1 MTIAATLNES
11 FRDALVAYYLGELVP
26 NDTTLQE
33 LGLAEKLRTEND
45 LYEYLLLD
53 TQVTQAVETSPVAS
67 AIASLQQYIN
77 GALLGMEPGYGD
89 VRFSEGLL
97 SEWRDQRSQ
106 YPLWAANQQLA
117 WYPSLYIDP
126 SLRMKKSSYF
136 QQLENDI
143 NQNRISVDT
152 TQEAVK
158 NYLASF
164 EEVANLSIING
175 YINGTDFK
183 ESTYYFIGKSRAEG
197 AYYWRSVN
205 MAERTYVSGS
215 QGPKKDNPNPGAWS
229 DWKRANLPISDS
241 AIEHTIRPVYFNNRL
256 FVVWLEVTDSANS
269 ADSGDAQATPPKT
282 DVKYSNPLLTDTTP
296 KPSKQ
301 LRLNLTYKK
310 YDDSW
315 SAPLCYLQV
324 PAERELVEAMG
335 TSRLGTIAVVDAS
348 TASEYLYLAI
358 HADYRPDLREP
369 DVHSR
374 DGLNDQYGLLHTL
387 QVDKN
392 FNATPLFPASGKVAA
407 NEPFV
412 PADRHLF
419 VLRSGVV
426 FAQLNAGRF
435 QFRVA
440 PVPMRI
446 LSLATTVPHAGSGDA
461 LGWDYEGWRNN
472 VGNPAQA
479 LDVVID
485 SERSVLTFDTT
496 VTAPWPVRPTRTI
509 EFSSDDAIKPVVL
522 KLVFNPDG
530 PIETHQSLTYYRLA
544 EGSTLTAARGKFK
557 TEPDCYFQG
566 LKGNTISYA
575 IRDELSDNNRVRLNM
590 ASGSMSLAGK
600 YIQKRLVD
608 KIIEFP
614 TDVQLTVSFPGDT
627 HMSDFGAARFS
638 ILDPHAFAQF
648 VARPTSMA
656 IPNPPSL
663 ADKVNLTA
671 DHHTALRLE
680 SGAKKQ
686 ISINIDPETLRP
698 AWATN
703 TWTGNEKKF
712 TLIHGVYCTQRGAN
726 GERGVGHCAK
736 ATEIELE
743 YATTGGHLKAPG
755 MGVHQDMSMGIAE
768 FIDFTDSS
776 IAQNDALTGGRH
788 PIRMNTLFSR
798 TLIERAN
805 IAVENLLS
813 WQTQLLPEPSLS
825 GVGEQPSMDF
835 KGANG
840 LYFWELF
847 FHLPFLISHRL
858 NTEQQFSEAEYWL
871 SFIFDPSRRSDEHG
885 RPDYW
890 NVRPLVDELSR
901 ERSTR
906 SPIDP
911 DGIASDNPVHY
922 RKAVYSHFIKNLLDR
937 GDAAYRQ
944 LTPDALNEAKLWYVR
959 VLDLLGPRPDKRLVS
974 GWSPLSL
981 KTLSDSVNLNL
992 RAFEQRLIDQ
1002 ERQVAESAAE
1012 NDGRSLVI
1020 FQQPPLA
1027 LMPFST
1033 DATVP
1038 ELDSPH
1044 FRVALN
1050 RELVQN
1056 WDTAEARLRNL
1067 RHNRT
1072 LDGKPLQLPLFAAPL
1087 DPRALMSAFGTGATG
1102 GGAGRLLGL
1111 EIPHYRFSIMHNRAS
1126 AAVENLI
1133 QFGSTLLSLLERK
1146 DNAQLQEMQ
1155 QQQAWAMAKQAVV
1168 LQELVQR
1175 VEAEGRKALLAS
1187 RAIAESRLTHYASLA
1202 TEMVSAGEV
1211 SAGAL
1216 HLKGRVAE
1224 GVGFV
1229 CQAIGEGLKIAPNQV
1244 GVVAGAIGGTS
1255 NGGVGGASTGGW
1267 RLEGITGIATAVT
1280 QGMATAFHGE
1290 AEALDRTEQYRRRHQ
1305 EWIHAEDQA
1314 KREIEQIDAQL
1325 AVHDEQAKVT
1335 AEQLRQTE
1343 LMVDQAATTFQF
1355 LNKRFTN
1362 AQLYQW
1368 LNGQFA
1374 TFYYQA
1380 YDTTLSLCLAAE
1392 ACWQYEIAD
1401 LKTRFIQ
1408 PGAWKDSYRGLTAGE
1423 SLKLNLMKME
1433 AAYLQRNA
1441 RHLEITK
1448 TVSVRRLLETQAKP
1462 WATVA
1467 ADLGRNSGLEIKLEQ
1482 ALFDADYPGQYLRRI
1497 KRVSVTLPAVLGPYE
1512 DLAAMLTQTY
1522 SKVEMGETVGANVW
1536 ENMRA
1541 SQQIAISSGMDDDGM
1556 FTLNFDD
1563 ERYLPFEGTG
1573 AVSTWNLRFTRSTPE
1588 LLAALSD
1595 VIVRVSYTA
1604 KSA

>member
-11 FRDALVAYYLGELVP
+11 FRDALVAYYLGEVVP
-26 NDTTLQE
+26 NDATLAD
-33 LGLAEKLRTEND
+33 LGLANKLKTEND

-67 AIASLQQYIN
+67 AIASVQQYVN
-77 GALLGMEPGYGD
+77 GAMLGMEPGYDD
-89 VRFSEGLL
+89 VSFSEALL

-126 SLRMKKSSYF
+126 SLRMKKSAYF

-152 TQEAVK
+152 TQEAVQ

-164 EEVANLSIING
+164 EEVANLTIING
-175 YINGTDFK
+175 YIAGTDFK

-215 QGPKKDNPNPGAWS
+215 QGPKVDNPNPGAWS
-229 DWKRANLPISDS
+229 DWKRANLPISDN
-241 AIEHTIRPVYFNNRL
+241 AIEKTIRPVYFNNRL
-256 FVVWLEVTDSANS
+256 FVVWVEHVENVDPTSS
-269 ADSGDAQATPPKT
+269 ADLQAIQQTSGG
-282 DVKYSNPLLTDTTP
+282 NPLHGTLTTG
-296 KPSKQ
+296 KPTVAAR

-315 SAPLCYLQV
+315 SAPQCYMD
-324 PAERELVEAMG
+324 VEAAAG
-335 TSRLGTIAVVDAS
+335 SDAALDVHTVAVVDKS
-348 TASEYLYLAI
+348 TSPEGLLVLMHKGYRGGAN
-358 HADYRPDLREP
+358 ADG
-369 DVHSR
+369 SR
-374 DGLNDQYGLLHTL
+374 DTYECLRTFKL
-387 QVDKN
+387 DKN
-392 FNATPLFPASGKVAA
+392 FLTTELFPKRGVVDGDTSDTGAHRLMVLRTGRLFAHVDTNAGSFQFPVTAGVISIKSVTTTPPHSGTSGINGWNHLGWQNRIGDSVANRQVVFDANTNKLRFSSHVATAFTPAFEVNIECPTSGFHVSLIGLKPTDETSDIILDARSTFRGTKEDFKRNFDYTFVNLTDPSRPPFLTNATGT
-407 NEPFV
+407 N
-412 PADRHLF
+412 
-419 VLRSGVV
+419 
-426 FAQLNAGRF
+426 
-435 QFRVA
+435 
-440 PVPMRI
+440 
-446 LSLATTVPHAGSGDA
+446 
-461 LGWDYEGWRNN
+461 
-472 VGNPAQA
+472 
-479 LDVVID
+479 
-485 SERSVLTFDTT
+485 LTLDTT
-496 VTAPWPVRPTRTI
+496 
-509 EFSSDDAIKPVVL
+509 
-522 KLVFNPDG
+522 
-530 PIETHQSLTYYRLA
+530 
-544 EGSTLTAARGKFK
+544 
-557 TEPDCYFQG
+557 
-566 LKGNTISYA
+566 
-575 IRDELSDNNRVRLNM
+575 
-590 ASGSMSLAGK
+590 SGSASLAGK
-600 YIQKRLVD
+600 RLGRSAFNMLVSRGPD
-608 KIIEFP
+608 HNPGLAVQVHRTSNNAFFYHALLWSSPEIIPRTYQQYLARASSVTTP
-614 TDVQLTVSFPGDT
+614 TP
-627 HMSDFGAARFS
+627 
-638 ILDPHAFAQF
+638 
-648 VARPTSMA
+648 
-656 IPNPPSL
+656 PNVNS
-663 ADKVNLTA
+663 KVNLKVAPTA
-671 DHHTALRLE
+671 TLE
-680 SGAKKQ
+680 LLPGQ
-686 ISINIDPETLRP
+686 HNQSIDIAINPQTLRP
-698 AWATN
+698 DWSTTFPDN
-703 TWTGNEKKF
+703 TF
-712 TLIHGVYCTQRGAN
+712 TVIHGVYITETRAGASRGL
-726 GERGVGHCAK
+726 GHCCK
-736 ATEIELE
+736 ATKIQLQSIGTSDAMRSPKISLHAHPTLGTAE
-743 YATTGGHLKAPG
+743 Y
-755 MGVHQDMSMGIAE
+755 
-768 FIDFTDSS
+768 IDFTGST
-776 IAQNDALTGGRH
+776 IVKNDENIGNRQ
-788 PIRMNTLFSR
+788 PIRMNTLFAR
-798 TLIERAN
+798 NLIERAN
-805 IAVENLLS
+805 IALENLLS
-813 WQTQLLPEPSLS
+813 WDTQTQPEPALS
-825 GVGEQPSMDF
+825 SGGIDPMMDF

-858 NTEQQFSEAEYWL
+858 NIEQQFNEAEHWL
-871 SFIFDPSRRSDEHG
+871 SFIFDPSRRSDEYG

-890 NVRPLVDELSR
+890 NVRPLVEELSR

-906 SPIDP
+906 APIDP

-959 VLDLLGPRPDKRLVS
+959 VLGMLGPRPDKRLVS
-974 GWSPLSL
+974 GWSPLTL

-992 RAFEQRLIDQ
+992 RAFEQRLIEQD
-1002 ERQVAESAAE
+1002 RQVAESAAE

-1087 DPRALMSAFGTGATG
+1087 DPRALMSAFGSAAAG
-1102 GGAGRLLGL
+1102 GGAGRLLGQ
-1111 EIPHYRFSIMHNRAS
+1111 EIPHYRFSVMHNRAS

-1155 QQQAWAMAKQAVV
+1155 QQQAWDMAKQAVV

-1202 TEMVSAGEV
+1202 NEMVSAGEV

-1216 HLKGRVAE
+1216 HLQGRVAE

-1229 CQAIGEGLKIAPNQV
+1229 SQAIGEGLKVAPNQ
-1244 GVVAGAIGGTS
+1244 AGAV
-1255 NGGVGGASTGGW
+1255 GGVIAGMSSGAIVGASTGGW
-1267 RLEGITGIATAVT
+1267 RLEGVTGIATAVA
-1280 QGMATAFHGE
+1280 QGMATAFHGA

-1305 EWIHAEDQA
+1305 EWMHAEEQA
-1314 KREIEQIDAQL
+1314 QREIEQIDAQL

-1441 RHLEITK
+1441 RSLEITK
-1448 TVSVRRLLETQAKP
+1448 TVSVRRLQETDDRQ
-1462 WATVA
+1462 WATIVE
-1467 ADLGRNSGLEIKLEQ
+1467 DLGKPSGLQISLDQ
-1482 ALFDADYPGQYLRRI
+1482 GLFDHDYPGQYLRRI

-1522 SKVEMGETVGANVW
+1522 SKVEMGDTVGANVW

-1541 SQQIAISSGMDDDGM
+1541 SQQIALSSGVDDDGM

-1573 AVSTWNLRFTRSTPE
+1573 AVSTWNLRFTRCTPE

>member
-11 FRDALVAYYLGELVP
+11 FRDALVAYYLGEVVP
-26 NDTTLQE
+26 NDATLAD
-33 LGLAEKLRTEND
+33 LGLTSKLKTEND

-67 AIASLQQYIN
+67 AIASVQQYVN
-77 GALLGMEPGYGD
+77 GALLGMEPGYDD
-89 VRFSEGLL
+89 VRFSEALV

-126 SLRMKKSSYF
+126 SLRMKKSAYF

-143 NQNRISVDT
+143 NQNRISLDT
-152 TQEAVK
+152 TQEAVQ

-175 YINGTDFK
+175 YIAGTDFK

-205 MAERTYVSGS
+205 MAERTYVSGT
-215 QGPKKDNPNPGAWS
+215 QGPKVDNPNPGAWS
-229 DWKRANLPISDS
+229 DWKRASLPISDT
-241 AIEHTIRPVYFNNRL
+241 AIEKSIRPIYFNNRL
-256 FVVWLEVTDSANS
+256 FVVWVERADNV
-269 ADSGDAQATPPKT
+269 DSGGSSALEATEPDATGKYPPQALAKPR
-282 DVKYSNPLLTDTTP
+282 TT
-296 KPSKQ
+296 SA
-301 LRLNLTYKK
+301 LRLHLTYKK

-315 SAPLCYLQV
+315 SAPLCYL
-324 PAERELVEAMG
+324 EVEADQNAVV
-335 TSRLGTIAVVDAS
+335 LGDGSPDVNVVAVVDTS
-348 TASEYLYLAI
+348 TSPEALFLAMYGGYTPGTSGDGS
-358 HADYRPDLREP
+358 ADTYKMLK
-369 DVHSR
+369 
-374 DGLNDQYGLLHTL
+374 TL
-387 QVDKN
+387 KLDKN
-392 FNATPLFPASGKVAA
+392 FNAMALFPARGKVD
-407 NEPFV
+407 NDV
-412 PADRHLF
+412 GDTGNMRSL
-419 VLRSGVV
+419 VLRACRLMGH
-426 FAQLNAGRF
+426 ANASRF
-435 QFRVA
+435 QFPIAGAAISIKSVTSSSPHADNTAGASGWNHAGWQSRIAQSQSGSSVTFNPANNKVTFSTDVA
-440 PVPMRI
+440 QAFTSYSSPTQVVLTVTGEGNFV
-446 LSLATTVPHAGSGDA
+446 LSLTLPATNATSGWVRLTEGSSFSSTGAYKRNAESYFWLSGNLGSTPLLSDSASDGCVTVNAAGGSADLVGKYVRIEMLRHLISLSNSNVA
-461 LGWDYEGWRNN
+461 LIVTQPLYLVLPVFHQAQCTTSALRVTRYWPFLSRPSSMHTP
-472 VGNPAQA
+472 NPAGM
-479 LDVVID
+479 
-485 SERSVLTFDTT
+485 T
-496 VTAPWPVRPTRTI
+496 
-509 EFSSDDAIKPVVL
+509 
-522 KLVFNPDG
+522 
-530 PIETHQSLTYYRLA
+530 
-544 EGSTLTAARGKFK
+544 
-557 TEPDCYFQG
+557 
-566 LKGNTISYA
+566 
-575 IRDELSDNNRVRLNM
+575 
-590 ASGSMSLAGK
+590 
-600 YIQKRLVD
+600 
-608 KIIEFP
+608 
-614 TDVQLTVSFPGDT
+614 
-627 HMSDFGAARFS
+627 
-638 ILDPHAFAQF
+638 
-648 VARPTSMA
+648 
-656 IPNPPSL
+656 
-663 ADKVNLTA
+663 DKVNLSVGSSSLELLPRQ
-671 DHHTALRLE
+671 HKHTVT
-680 SGAKKQ
+680 
-686 ISINIDPETLRP
+686 ISINPETLRP
-698 AWATN
+698 DWSTSWPDN
-703 TWTGNEKKF
+703 SF
-712 TLIHGVYCTQRGAN
+712 TVIHGVWVTEHIGSVHT
-726 GERGVGHCAK
+726 GIGHCCK
-736 ATEIELE
+736 ATRIELQAVGASDALRSPKISVHTNPTLGTAE
-743 YATTGGHLKAPG
+743 Y
-755 MGVHQDMSMGIAE
+755 
-768 FIDFTDSS
+768 IDFTGST
-776 IAQNDALTGGRH
+776 IVKNDNDNANRQ
-788 PIRMNTLFSR
+788 PIRMNTLFAR
-798 TLIERAN
+798 NLIERAN
-805 IAVENLLS
+805 IALENLLS
-813 WQTQLLPEPSLS
+813 WETQCQPEPALS
-825 GVGEQPSMDF
+825 SGGEDPYMDF

-871 SFIFDPSRRSDEHG
+871 SFIFDPSRRADSSG

-890 NVRPLVDELSR
+890 NVRPLVDQLRR

-906 SPIDP
+906 APIDP

-974 GWSPLSL
+974 GWNPLTL
-981 KTLSDSVNLNL
+981 QTLSDSVNGRL
-992 RAFEQRLIDQ
+992 RAFEQRLIEQ
-1002 ERQVAESAAE
+1002 ERLVAESAAE
-1012 NDGRSLVI
+1012 NDGQSLII

-1027 LMPFST
+1027 LMPFANDPT
-1033 DATVP
+1033 IP

-1087 DPRALMSAFGTGATG
+1087 DPRALMSAFGTGAAG
-1102 GGAGRLLGL
+1102 GGAGRLLGQ
-1111 EIPHYRFSIMHNRAS
+1111 EIPHYRFSVMHNRAS

-1155 QQQAWAMAKQAVV
+1155 QQQAWDMAKQAIV
-1168 LQELVQR
+1168 LQQLVQG

-1187 RAIAESRLTHYASLA
+1187 RAIAENRLSHYTTLAS
-1202 TEMVSAGEV
+1202 EVVSAGEV

-1216 HLKGRVAE
+1216 HLQGRVAE

-1229 CQAIGEGLKIAPNQV
+1229 SQAIGEGLKVAPNQV
-1244 GVVAGAIGGTS
+1244 GAVGGVIAGMAGGAI
-1255 NGGVGGASTGGW
+1255 VGATTGGW
-1267 RLEGITGIATAVT
+1267 RLEGVTGIATAVA
-1280 QGMATAFHGE
+1280 QGMATAFHGA

-1305 EWIHAEDQA
+1305 EWMHAEDQA

-1441 RHLEITK
+1441 RSLEITK
-1448 TVSVRRLLETQAKP
+1448 TVSVRRLQETEAKP
-1462 WATVA
+1462 WATIVE
-1467 ADLGRNSGLEIKLEQ
+1467 DLGKTAGLEIKLEQ
-1482 ALFDADYPGQYLRRI
+1482 GLFDSDYPGQYLRRI

-1522 SKVEMGETVGANVW
+1522 SKVEMGDTVGANVW

-1541 SQQIAISSGMDDDGM
+1541 SQQIALSSGVDDDGM

>member
-11 FRDALVAYYLGELVP
+11 FRDALVAYYLGEVVP
-26 NDTTLQE
+26 NDATLAD
-33 LGLAEKLRTEND
+33 LGLANKLKTEND

-77 GALLGMEPGYGD
+77 GALLGMEPGYND
-89 VRFSEGLL
+89 VRFSEALL
-97 SEWRDQRSQ
+97 GEWRDQRSQ

-143 NQNRISVDT
+143 NQNRISLDT
-152 TQEAVK
+152 TQEAVQ

-175 YINGTDFK
+175 YIAGTDFK

-205 MAERTYVSGS
+205 MAERTYVSGT
-215 QGPKKDNPNPGAWS
+215 QGPKVDNPNPGAWS
-229 DWKRANLPISDS
+229 DWKRANLPISDG
-241 AIEHTIRPVYFNNRL
+241 AIEKTIRPVYFNNRL
-256 FVVWLEVTDSANS
+256 FVVWVEHAKGLEP
-269 ADSGDAQATPPKT
+269 AQTGELEATPPGTGNTYPHRTLENAK
-282 DVKYSNPLLTDTTP
+282 P
-296 KPSKQ
+296 KSSAK
-301 LRLNLTYKK
+301 LRLNITYKK

-315 SAPLCYLQV
+315 SAPQCYL
-324 PAERELVEAMG
+324 EVEADQHAVISADG
-335 TSRLGTIAVVDAS
+335 SLDVNVIAVVDTS
-348 TASEYLYLAI
+348 TSPEALLLAMYGGYNAGSS
-358 HADYRPDLREP
+358 ADG
-369 DVHSR
+369 S
-374 DGLNDQYGLLHTL
+374 NDTYKMLKTL
-387 QVDKN
+387 KLDKN
-392 FNATPLFPASGKVAA
+392 FNAIALFPMRGLVDNNTGDTGAM
-407 NEPFV
+407 
-412 PADRHLF
+412 RTL
-419 VLRSGVV
+419 VLRACRLLGN
-426 FAQLNAGRF
+426 ANAGRF
-435 QFRVA
+435 QFPMAGATITIKSVTTTAPHTNNAAGIRGWNHEGWQSRIAQSQSGSSVRFNAADNKLTFTTDVA
-440 PVPMRI
+440 QAFTRRSTPTKIVLTVTGTHDCVI
-446 LSLATTVPHAGSGDA
+446 SLSLPATNATTGWVKLTESSTFSATGPYKRNGAFQFWIFASLEPFNSLLSDSASGGAVNLNAAGGSA
-461 LGWDYEGWRNN
+461 NL
-472 VGNPAQA
+472 VGKYVNMAM
-479 LDVVID
+479 LRYLID
-485 SERSVLTFDTT
+485 H
-496 VTAPWPVRPTRTI
+496 I
-509 EFSSDDAIKPVVL
+509 G
-522 KLVFNPDG
+522 NG
-530 PIETHQSLTYYRLA
+530 G
-544 EGSTLTAARGKFK
+544 GSTLWIYQPEVFILPVRAEYT
-557 TEPDCYFQG
+557 C
-566 LKGNTISYA
+566 A
-575 IRDELSDNNRVRLNM
+575 IPPSVTTRYQHFL
-590 ASGSMSLAGK
+590 
-600 YIQKRLVD
+600 
-608 KIIEFP
+608 
-614 TDVQLTVSFPGDT
+614 
-627 HMSDFGAARFS
+627 
-638 ILDPHAFAQF
+638 
-648 VARPTSMA
+648 ARPSSMNTPTPA
-656 IPNPPSL
+656 SML
-663 ADKVNLTA
+663 DKVNLSVAGVSFELLPTQHA
-671 DHHTALRLE
+671 RT
-680 SGAKKQ
+680 
-686 ISINIDPETLRP
+686 ITIPIDPETLRP
-698 AWATN
+698 GWSTSWPDN
-703 TWTGNEKKF
+703 SF
-712 TLIHGVYCTQRGAN
+712 TVMHGVYVTHDTSGA
-726 GERGVGHCAK
+726 VSSAGHCVK
-736 ATEIELE
+736 ATKIELQ
-743 YATTGGHLKAPG
+743 AIGSQDALRAPKISLHAHPTLG
-755 MGVHQDMSMGIAE
+755 TAE
-768 FIDFTDSS
+768 FIDFTGSTV
-776 IAQNDALTGGRH
+776 ARNDANNGARR
-788 PIRMNTLFSR
+788 PIRMNTLFAR
-798 TLIERAN
+798 NLIERAN
-805 IAVENLLS
+805 ISLENLLS
-813 WQTQLLPEPSLS
+813 WETQNQPEPALS
-825 GVGEQPSMDF
+825 AGGQDPLMDF

-858 NTEQQFSEAEYWL
+858 NTEQQFSEAEHWL
-871 SFIFDPSRRSDEHG
+871 SFIFDPSRRADSSG

-890 NVRPLVDELSR
+890 NVRPLVDDLSR
-901 ERSTR
+901 ERATR
-906 SPIDP
+906 APIDP

-922 RKAVYSHFIKNLLDR
+922 RKAVYSHFVRNLLDR

-974 GWSPLSL
+974 GWKPLTL
-981 KTLSDSVNLNL
+981 KKLSDSVSGGL
-992 RAFEQRLIDQ
+992 RAFEQRLIEQ
-1002 ERQVAESAAE
+1002 ERLVAESAAE
-1012 NDGRSLVI
+1012 NDGRSLII

-1027 LMPFST
+1027 LMPFAVDPSL
-1033 DATVP
+1033 A

-1067 RHNRT
+1067 RHNHT

-1087 DPRALMSAFGTGATG
+1087 DPRALMSAFGSAAAG
-1102 GGAGRLLGL
+1102 GGSGRLLGQ
-1111 EIPHYRFSIMHNRAS
+1111 EIPHYRFSVMYNRAS

-1155 QQQAWAMAKQAVV
+1155 QQQAWDMAKQAIV
-1168 LQELVQR
+1168 LQQLVQG

-1187 RAIAESRLTHYASLA
+1187 RAIAENRLSHYATLA
-1202 TEMVSAGEV
+1202 SEVVSAGEV

-1216 HLKGRVAE
+1216 HLQGRVAE

-1229 CQAIGEGLKIAPNQV
+1229 SQAIGEGLKVAPNQV
-1244 GVVAGAIGGTS
+1244 GAVGGVIAGMAGGAI
-1255 NGGVGGASTGGW
+1255 VGATTGGW
-1267 RLEGITGIATAVT
+1267 RLEGVTGIATAVA
-1280 QGMATAFHGE
+1280 QGMATAFHGA

-1305 EWIHAEDQA
+1305 EWMHAEDQA

-1343 LMVDQAATTFQF
+1343 LMVDQAATTYQF

-1441 RHLEITK
+1441 RSLEITK
-1448 TVSVRRLLETQAKP
+1448 TVSVRRLQETEAKP
-1462 WATVA
+1462 WATIVE
-1467 ADLGRNSGLEIKLEQ
+1467 DLGKTGGLEIKLEQ
-1482 ALFDADYPGQYLRRI
+1482 GLFDNDYPGQYLRRI

-1512 DLAAMLTQTY
+1512 DLAAVLTQTY
-1522 SKVEMGETVGANVW
+1522 SKVEMADTVGANVW

-1541 SQQIAISSGMDDDGM
+1541 SQQIALSSGVDDDGM

>member
-11 FRDALVAYYLGELVP
+11 FRDALVAYYLGEVVP
-26 NDTTLQE
+26 NDAKLAE
-33 LGLAEKLRTEND
+33 LGLTSKLKTEND

-67 AIASLQQYIN
+67 AIASVQQYVN
-77 GALLGMEPGYGD
+77 GAMLGMEPGYDD
-89 VRFSEGLL
+89 VRFSEALL

-126 SLRMKKSSYF
+126 SLRMKKSAYF

-152 TQEAVK
+152 TQEAVQ

-175 YINGTDFK
+175 YIAGTDFK

-205 MAERTYVSGS
+205 MAERTYVRGT
-215 QGPKKDNPNPGAWS
+215 QGPKVDNPSPGAWS
-229 DWKRANLPISDS
+229 DWKRANLPISDN
-241 AIEHTIRPVYFNNRL
+241 AIEKTIRPVYFNNRL
-256 FVVWLEVTDSANS
+256 FVVWVELADTVDASSTGTLETESPQN
-269 ADSGDAQATPPKT
+269 GTYPPRT
-282 DVKYSNPLLTDTTP
+282 LGVA
-296 KPSKQ
+296 KPAVASK
-301 LRLNLTYKK
+301 LRLHLTYKK

-315 SAPLCYLQV
+315 SAPQCYIEIHAPLAAITDSEGKV
-324 PAERELVEAMG
+324 VVE
-335 TSRLGTIAVVDAS
+335 SIAVVDNSTNPDALLLALYSGYTRDAS
-348 TASEYLYLAI
+348 S
-358 HADYRPDLREP
+358 ADGG
-369 DVHSR
+369 R
-374 DGLNDQYGLLHTL
+374 DTYKMLKTL
-387 QVDKN
+387 KIDKN
-392 FNATPLFPASGKVAA
+392 FNSLPMFPQRGLVDNTDASDPGANRTLVMRTGVLFADA
-407 NEPFV
+407 NK
-412 PADRHLF
+412 
-419 VLRSGVV
+419 
-426 FAQLNAGRF
+426 GRF
-435 QFRVA
+435 QF
-440 PVPMRI
+440 PVSAASVRLKQPSSTTSPHPQSVGLNGWNYAGWQPRI
-446 LSLATTVPHAGSGDA
+446 KQIANGTEITYNEASRQISLTTHIDHVFEGST
-461 LGWDYEGWRNN
+461 N
-472 VGNPAQA
+472 
-479 LDVVID
+479 
-485 SERSVLTFDTT
+485 LTFSAVGTNNYVFT
-496 VTAPWPVRPTRTI
+496 
-509 EFSSDDAIKPVVL
+509 L
-522 KLVFNPDG
+522 KLPPDDG
-530 PIETHQSLTYYRLA
+530 ADWVTLA
-544 EGSTLTAARGKFK
+544 EGSTVSATSGFIK
-557 TEPDCYFQG
+557 TIFWGQLGVMGSAVP
-566 LKGNTISYA
+566 I
-575 IRDELSDNNRVRLNM
+575 DNF
-590 ASGSMSLAGK
+590 
-600 YIQKRLVD
+600 IQDAVN
-608 KIIEFP
+608 IP
-614 TDVQLTVSFPGDT
+614 TVSFNASGGSANLRGKRVNMSLIRQLKAT
-627 HMSDFGAARFS
+627 HSDRFVMNAVRFS
-638 ILDPHAFAQF
+638 TGQTYGTEGTLAHNDLSFAQYI
-648 VARPTSMA
+648 ARPASMSVPTPDSMA
-656 IPNPPSL
+656 Q
-663 ADKVNLTA
+663 KVNLKLGPAYEVLYPNQHSQTI
-671 DHHTALRLE
+671 R
-680 SGAKKQ
+680 
-686 ISINIDPETLRP
+686 ININPETLRP
-698 AWATN
+698 DWAVE
-703 TWTGNEKKF
+703 WPGAQKEF
-712 TLIHGVYCTQRGAN
+712 TIIHGVYVMSRAGTSLKGL
-726 GERGVGHCAK
+726 GHCAK
-736 ATEIELE
+736 ATKIELE
-743 YATTGGHLKAPG
+743 VISAGSTLRSPKVSLSTNPTLGT
-755 MGVHQDMSMGIAE
+755 AE
-768 FIDFTDSS
+768 FIDFTGSTIVKND
-776 IAQNDALTGGRH
+776 QNNADRK
-788 PIRMNTLFSR
+788 PIRMNTLFAR
-798 TLIERAN
+798 NLIERAN
-805 IAVENLLS
+805 VALENLLS
-813 WQTQLLPEPSLS
+813 WDTQTLREPALG
-825 GVGEQPSMDF
+825 GVGEQPMMDF

-871 SFIFDPSRRSDEHG
+871 SFIFDPGRRSDSSG

-906 SPIDP
+906 APIDP
-911 DGIASDNPVHY
+911 DGVASDNPVHY

-974 GWSPLSL
+974 GWSPL
-981 KTLSDSVNLNL
+981 TLRTLADSVNLNL
-992 RAFEQRLIDQ
+992 RAFEQRLIEQ
-1002 ERQVAESAAE
+1002 ERLVAESAAE
-1012 NDGRSLVI
+1012 NDGRSLII

-1038 ELDSPH
+1038 EVDSPH

-1056 WDTAEARLRNL
+1056 WDIAEARLRNL

-1087 DPRALMSAFGTGATG
+1087 DPRALMSAFGSAAAG
-1102 GGAGRLLGL
+1102 GGSGRLLGQ
-1111 EIPHYRFSIMHNRAS
+1111 EIPHYRFSVMHNRAS

-1155 QQQAWAMAKQAVV
+1155 QQQAWDMAKQAIV
-1168 LQELVQR
+1168 LQQLVQG

-1187 RAIAESRLTHYASLA
+1187 RAIAENRLSHYATLA
-1202 TEMVSAGEV
+1202 SEVVSAGEV

-1216 HLKGRVAE
+1216 HLQGRVAE

-1229 CQAIGEGLKIAPNQV
+1229 SQAIGEGLKVAPNQV
-1244 GVVAGAIGGTS
+1244 GAVGGVIAGMAGGAI
-1255 NGGVGGASTGGW
+1255 VGATTGGW
-1267 RLEGITGIATAVT
+1267 RLEGVTGIATAVA
-1280 QGMATAFHGE
+1280 QGMATAFHGA

-1305 EWIHAEDQA
+1305 EWMHAEEQA
-1314 KREIEQIDAQL
+1314 QREIEQIDAQL

-1441 RHLEITK
+1441 RSLEITK
-1448 TVSVRRLLETQAKP
+1448 TVSVRSLQETDDRKWATIVEDLAKP
-1462 WATVA
+1462 
-1467 ADLGRNSGLEIKLEQ
+1467 SGLQISLDQ
-1482 ALFDADYPGQYLRRI
+1482 GLFDRDYPGQYLRRI

-1522 SKVEMGETVGANVW
+1522 SKVEMGDTVGANVW

-1541 SQQIAISSGMDDDGM
+1541 SQQIALSSGVDDDGM

>member
-11 FRDALVAYYLGELVP
+11 FRDALVAYYLGEVVP
-26 NDTTLQE
+26 NDATLAD
-33 LGLAEKLRTEND
+33 LGLANKLKTEND

-77 GALLGMEPGYGD
+77 GALLGMEPGYND
-89 VRFSEGLL
+89 VRFSEALL
-97 SEWRDQRSQ
+97 GEWRDQRSQ

-143 NQNRISVDT
+143 NQNRISLDT
-152 TQEAVK
+152 TQEAVQ

-175 YINGTDFK
+175 YIAGTDFK

-205 MAERTYVSGS
+205 MAERTYVSGT
-215 QGPKKDNPNPGAWS
+215 QGPKVDNPNPGAWS
-229 DWKRANLPISDS
+229 DWKRATLPISDS
-241 AIEHTIRPVYFNNRL
+241 AIEQTIRPVYFNNRL
-256 FVVWLEVTDSANS
+256 FVAWVEAADSTDSANS
-269 ADSGDAQATPPKT
+269 GDLEAPSSNADGIYPDQPFTDSKPKATKR
-282 DVKYSNPLLTDTTP
+282 
-296 KPSKQ
+296 

-315 SAPLCYLQV
+315 SAPQCYIDVDFDLSTLNL
-324 PAERELVEAMG
+324 ASLNDIN
-335 TSRLGTIAVVDAS
+335 TIAVTDVS
-348 TASEYLYLAI
+348 TSPESLFLAVYAGYT
-358 HADYRPDLREP
+358 HVPTSTDGSSDKYKLLR
-369 DVHSR
+369 
-374 DGLNDQYGLLHTL
+374 TL
-387 QVDKN
+387 EIDKN
-392 FNATPLFPASGKVAA
+392 FNAKSLFPSEGRVDTRKTTPSDKRLDVLRIGILFAQHNRGALQFPVLGASIRLVGRSHSPHSGTQTVTGWNYSGWQSRIADVTPSNGITLDQASMKLSVETNISTAFEVTQRAIVLNHAGPNDQISLTLLYDRPDPEANYVTLLRDSFIYTTHDMFKKTAQQSFHFQINGMNNCLVDYDFIPYVSLPTRDSSMNAIDLSGKRLSVALIHSLEA
-407 NEPFV
+407 GESSIDLNIYNWSEPEFLRIPNIQAWRFTGTLNYRQFFAFSKDV
-412 PADRHLF
+412 ADPTPTNILNGRWNIID
-419 VLRSGVV
+419 GV
-426 FAQLNAGRF
+426 AKAEL
-435 QFRVA
+435 
-440 PVPMRI
+440 
-446 LSLATTVPHAGSGDA
+446 
-461 LGWDYEGWRNN
+461 
-472 VGNPAQA
+472 
-479 LDVVID
+479 
-485 SERSVLTFDTT
+485 
-496 VTAPWPVRPTRTI
+496 
-509 EFSSDDAIKPVVL
+509 KP
-522 KLVFNPDG
+522 G
-530 PIETHQSLTYYRLA
+530 
-544 EGSTLTAARGKFK
+544 
-557 TEPDCYFQG
+557 
-566 LKGNTISYA
+566 
-575 IRDELSDNNRVRLNM
+575 
-590 ASGSMSLAGK
+590 
-600 YIQKRLVD
+600 VD
-608 KIIEFP
+608 K
-614 TDVQLTVSFPGDT
+614 
-627 HMSDFGAARFS
+627 AR
-638 ILDPHAFAQF
+638 IQIAVDP
-648 VARPTSMA
+648 
-656 IPNPPSL
+656 
-663 ADKVNLTA
+663 D
-671 DHHTALRLE
+671 
-680 SGAKKQ
+680 
-686 ISINIDPETLRP
+686 TLRP
-698 AWATN
+698 GWYS
-703 TWTGNEKKF
+703 TWPDAGKKF
-712 TLIHGVYCTQRGAN
+712 TLLHGVYIDDVNAYGSRTAI
-726 GERGVGHCAK
+726 GHALK
-736 ATEIELE
+736 ATEIELVRNGE
-743 YATTGGHLKAPG
+743 GDSLLAPKITTSVNPTL
-755 MGVHQDMSMGIAE
+755 GVAE
-768 FIDFTDSS
+768 FIDFSCSTISKND
-776 IAQNDALTGGRH
+776 QNNADRQ
-788 PIRMNTLFSR
+788 PIRLNTLFAR
-798 TLIERAN
+798 NLIERAN
-805 IAVENLLS
+805 IALENLLS
-813 WQTQLLPEPSLS
+813 WETQLLPEPALGSAAA
-825 GVGEQPSMDF
+825 QPPMDF

-858 NTEQQFSEAEYWL
+858 NTEQQFSEAEHWL
-871 SFIFDPSRRSDEHG
+871 SFIFDPSRRADSSG

-890 NVRPLVDELSR
+890 NVRPLVDDLSR
-901 ERSTR
+901 ERATR
-906 SPIDP
+906 APIDP

-922 RKAVYSHFIKNLLDR
+922 RKAVYSHFVRNLLDR

-974 GWSPLSL
+974 GWKPLTL
-981 KTLSDSVNLNL
+981 KKLSDSVSGGL
-992 RAFEQRLIDQ
+992 RAFEQRLIEQ
-1002 ERQVAESAAE
+1002 ERLVAESAAE
-1012 NDGRSLVI
+1012 NDGRSLII

-1027 LMPFST
+1027 LMPFAVDPSL
-1033 DATVP
+1033 A

-1087 DPRALMSAFGTGATG
+1087 DPRALMSAFGSAAAG
-1102 GGAGRLLGL
+1102 GGSGRLLGQ
-1111 EIPHYRFSIMHNRAS
+1111 EIPHYRFSVMHNRAS

-1155 QQQAWAMAKQAVV
+1155 QQQAWDMAKQAIV
-1168 LQELVQR
+1168 LQQLVQG

-1187 RAIAESRLTHYASLA
+1187 RAIAENRLSHYATLA
-1202 TEMVSAGEV
+1202 SEVVSAGEV

-1216 HLKGRVAE
+1216 HLQGRVAE

-1229 CQAIGEGLKIAPNQV
+1229 SQAIGEGLKVAPNQV
-1244 GVVAGAIGGTS
+1244 GAVGGVIAGMAGGAI
-1255 NGGVGGASTGGW
+1255 VGATTGGW
-1267 RLEGITGIATAVT
+1267 RLEGVTGIATAVA
-1280 QGMATAFHGE
+1280 QGMATAFHGA

-1305 EWIHAEDQA
+1305 EWMHAEDQA

-1343 LMVDQAATTFQF
+1343 LMVDQAATTYQF

-1441 RHLEITK
+1441 RSLEITK
-1448 TVSVRRLLETQAKP
+1448 TVSVRRLQETEAKP
-1462 WATVA
+1462 WAIIVE
-1467 ADLGRNSGLEIKLEQ
+1467 DLGKTGGLEIKLEQ
-1482 ALFDADYPGQYLRRI
+1482 GLFDNDYPGQYLRRI
-1497 KRVSVTLPAVLGPYE
+1497 KRFSVTLPAVLGPYE
-1512 DLAAMLTQTY
+1512 DLAAVLTQTY
-1522 SKVEMGETVGANVW
+1522 SKVEMADTVGANVW

-1541 SQQIAISSGMDDDGM
+1541 SQQIALSSGVDDDGM

>member
-11 FRDALVAYYLGELVP
+11 FRDALVAYYLGEVVP
-26 NDTTLQE
+26 NDATLAD
-33 LGLAEKLRTEND
+33 LGLANKLKTEND

-77 GALLGMEPGYGD
+77 GALLGMEPGYND
-89 VRFSEGLL
+89 VRFSEALL
-97 SEWRDQRSQ
+97 GEWRDQRSQ

-143 NQNRISVDT
+143 NQNRISLDT
-152 TQEAVK
+152 TQEAVQ

-175 YINGTDFK
+175 YIAGTDFK

-205 MAERTYVSGS
+205 MAERTYVSGT
-215 QGPKKDNPNPGAWS
+215 QGPKVDNPNPGAWS
-229 DWKRANLPISDS
+229 DWKRANLPISDT

-256 FVVWLEVTDSANS
+256 FVVWVEYVESVEPGG
-269 ADSGDAQATPPKT
+269 SGDLEATPPE
-282 DVKYSNPLLTDTTP
+282 DGKYPHRSLTSSKP
-296 KPSKQ
+296 KMSAK

-315 SAPLCYLQV
+315 SAPQCYMDV
-324 PAERELVEAMG
+324 DVDPGSAAMLDVH
-335 TSRLGTIAVVDAS
+335 TVAVVDKS
-348 TASEYLYLAI
+348 TNPE
-358 HADYRPDLREP
+358 
-369 DVHSR
+369 
-374 DGLNDQYGLLHTL
+374 GLLMLMHKGYSTGANNDGTRDTYKCL
-387 QVDKN
+387 KSLKLDKN
-392 FNATPLFPASGKVAA
+392 FVTTALFPERGMVDDDTSDTGIY
-407 NEPFV
+407 
-412 PADRHLF
+412 RLM
-419 VLRSGVV
+419 VLRAGRL
-426 FAQLNAGRF
+426 FANANAGRF
-435 QFRVA
+435 QFPVTAGVISIKSVSTTSPHPNSSEVQGWNYLGWQDRVGNSSVNRQVTFNA
-440 PVPMRI
+440 TTNRLSFSSHVATAFTSEQEFNI
-446 LSLATTVPHAGSGDA
+446 ECTNTGFSLSL
-461 LGWDYEGWRNN
+461 
-472 VGNPAQA
+472 
-479 LDVVID
+479 I
-485 SERSVLTFDTT
+485 
-496 VTAPWPVRPTRTI
+496 
-509 EFSSDDAIKPVVL
+509 
-522 KLVFNPDG
+522 
-530 PIETHQSLTYYRLA
+530 
-544 EGSTLTAARGKFK
+544 
-557 TEPDCYFQG
+557 G
-566 LKGNTISYA
+566 LKPTDA
-575 IRDELSDNNRVRLNM
+575 TSDIILDARSTFRATYDAFKQNFDYTFYKSREGTFTPFLKNSTGSNLTLN
-590 ASGSMSLAGK
+590 ASSGTASLAGK
-600 YIQKRLVD
+600 RLTRAAFD
-608 KIIEFP
+608 R
-614 TDVQLTVSFPGDT
+614 LTG
-627 HMSDFGAARFS
+627 SD
-638 ILDPHAFAQF
+638 P
-648 VARPTSMA
+648 A
-656 IPNPPSL
+656 IPPGLGLTITHTSSGVFFHQGLLNALPNTLTQNYQQFLARATSVTTPTPPSMTQKTNL
-663 ADKVNLTA
+663 KVAPTA
-671 DHHTALRLE
+671 TSELLPGQHN
-680 SGAKKQ
+680 Q
-686 ISINIDPETLRP
+686 SIDIAINPETLRP
-698 AWATN
+698 DWSANFPDT
-703 TWTGNEKKF
+703 TF
-712 TLIHGVYCTQRGAN
+712 TVIHGVYVTQRGV
-726 GERGVGHCAK
+726 GVTRSLGHCCK
-736 ATEIELE
+736 ATKIELQAIGSGDSLRAPKISRHTNPTLGTVE
-743 YATTGGHLKAPG
+743 Y
-755 MGVHQDMSMGIAE
+755 
-768 FIDFTDSS
+768 IDFANST
-776 IAQNDALTGGRH
+776 IAKNDNDNANRQ
-788 PIRMNTLFSR
+788 PIRMNTLFAR
-798 TLIERAN
+798 NLIERAN
-805 IAVENLLS
+805 VALENLLS
-813 WQTQLLPEPSLS
+813 WETQCLPEPGLGNGSAD
-825 GVGEQPSMDF
+825 PFMDF

-858 NTEQQFSEAEYWL
+858 NTEQQFSEAEHWL
-871 SFIFDPSRRSDEHG
+871 SFIFDPSRRADSSG

-890 NVRPLVDELSR
+890 NVRPLVDDLSR
-901 ERSTR
+901 ERATR
-906 SPIDP
+906 APIDP

-922 RKAVYSHFIKNLLDR
+922 RKAVYSHFVRNLLDR

-974 GWSPLSL
+974 GWKPLTL
-981 KTLSDSVNLNL
+981 KKLSDSVSGGL
-992 RAFEQRLIDQ
+992 RAFEQRLIEQ
-1002 ERQVAESAAE
+1002 ERLVAESAAE
-1012 NDGRSLVI
+1012 NDGRSLII

-1027 LMPFST
+1027 LMPFAVDPSL
-1033 DATVP
+1033 A

-1087 DPRALMSAFGTGATG
+1087 DPRALMSAFGSAAAG
-1102 GGAGRLLGL
+1102 GGSGRLLGQ
-1111 EIPHYRFSIMHNRAS
+1111 EIPHYRFSVMHNRAS

-1155 QQQAWAMAKQAVV
+1155 QQQAWDMAKQAIV
-1168 LQELVQR
+1168 LQQLVQG

-1187 RAIAESRLTHYASLA
+1187 RAIAENRLSHYATLA
-1202 TEMVSAGEV
+1202 SEVVSAGEV

-1216 HLKGRVAE
+1216 HLQGRVAE

-1229 CQAIGEGLKIAPNQV
+1229 SQAIGEGLKVAPNQV
-1244 GVVAGAIGGTS
+1244 GAVGGVIAGMAGGAI
-1255 NGGVGGASTGGW
+1255 VGATTGGW
-1267 RLEGITGIATAVT
+1267 RLEGVTGIATAVA
-1280 QGMATAFHGE
+1280 QGMATAFHGA

-1305 EWIHAEDQA
+1305 EWMHAEDQA

-1343 LMVDQAATTFQF
+1343 LMVDQAATTYQF

-1441 RHLEITK
+1441 RSLEITK
-1448 TVSVRRLLETQAKP
+1448 TVSVRRLQETEAKP
-1462 WATVA
+1462 WATIVE
-1467 ADLGRNSGLEIKLEQ
+1467 DLGKTGGLEIKLEQ
-1482 ALFDADYPGQYLRRI
+1482 GLFDNDYPGQYLRRI

-1512 DLAAMLTQTY
+1512 DLAAVLTQTY
-1522 SKVEMGETVGANVW
+1522 SKVEMADTVGANVW

-1541 SQQIAISSGMDDDGM
+1541 SQQIALSSGVDDDGM